1 MPILQRAAF
10 QGPSRWRSGNRERA
24 KERSIL
30 LWQENG
36 QSLKDLA
43 ESSGLSLRMIRQYEQ
58 GARDIRK
65 ASVSELFALAEVLHC
80 SVEDQEFR
88 TGAVALKCFSV
99 QQPPVIIIVVLLLY
113 HLNTENAPNR
123 GCQQKSTNMFKTKK
137 AENVD
142 FTTFPLSEKVVRGD
156 LN

>member
-10 QGPSRWRSGNRERA
+10 QGPSRRRSGNRERA

-43 ESSGLSLRMIRQYEQ
+43 ESSDLSLRMIRQYEQ

-88 TGAVALKCFSV
+88 TGAAALKCFSV

-113 HLNTENAPNR
+113 HLDTENAPNR
-123 GCQQKSTNMFKTKK
+123 GGSKSQQICSRQKKRKTLILQRFRSQRKW
-137 AENVD
+137 
-142 FTTFPLSEKVVRGD
+142 
-156 LN
+156 